1 MFGFHVNREWAIGAR
16 PSISAHV
23 DAARAFSR
31 SGFVKGGVARPF
43 AFQVFVA
50 GPRNM
55 KFTTPVEE
63 AHELRTV
70 ITAAN
75 AEGGAVWGVAHG
87 TFMDHPWSPEK
98 PNHAWTLKW
107 IRKELR
113 RAASAGLAGLVIHL
127 GVAPVEKVVP
137 ILWKMTPEDP
147 RLRPRPGEAPVK
159 AIGGGEEIA
168 ADSEADAEDAALP
181 YWHCYIRS
189 NASCRMA
196 AQPVVPPVAQP
207 DCVRIY
213 LEVPSVLPK
222 NSHYETPE
230 KLCHLFRTIRAK
242 VDPGLIYYG
251 LCIDTAHIWASGA
264 DISSF
269 AKAADWLERLE
280 HCHDVIPPHAI
291 MFHLNDNRNPLG
303 SGADEHDCL
312 LQGAIWGDYAQ
323 CPEKSGLAA
332 FLDYA
337 RRFNIP
343 TILERK
349 GRKGAPAGSPCA
361 KTRGALDADLKV
373 LAQFEPV

>member
-1 MFGFHVNREWAIGAR
+1 MFGFHVNREWAVGAR
-16 PSISAHV
+16 PPISDHV
-23 DAARAFSR
+23 DVARAFSR
-31 SGFVKGGVARPF
+31 SASGAARRPF

-55 KFTTPVEE
+55 KFTTTVEE
-63 AHELRTV
+63 AHRLRAV

-75 AEGGAVWGVAHG
+75 SGERAEEAMWGVAHG

-107 IRKELR
+107 IRGELR

-147 RLRPRPGEAPVK
+147 RLRPRPGEAPIK
-159 AIGGGEEIA
+159 AIGGGEEVG
-168 ADSEADAEDAALP
+168 ADAEADAEDEELE
-181 YWHCYIRS
+181 YWHCYIKS
-189 NASCRMA
+189 GASCRLTPRPA
-196 AQPVVPPVAQP
+196 DPSAQP

-230 KLCHLFRTIRAK
+230 KLRHLFSNIRGK

-280 HCHDVIPPHAI
+280 QCHDVIPPHAI

-349 GRKGAPAGSPCA
+349 GRKGAAKGSPCA
-361 KTRGALDADLKV
+361 KTRGALGADLEV
-373 LAQFEPV
+373 LAQFGLA